1 MERRAHE
8 SRVLTALRLTPA
20 LTPHGRLLLA
30 PSDDAGELEAT
41 LAHRLERAFARGAGH
56 GLLRLGAAEVDETL
70 PPIFSY
76 WREFGGR
83 YVTAFCTRPDLE
95 EHRVQ
100 VPPPEEDLKT

>member
-1 MERRAHE
+1 MQSRAHE
-8 SRVLTALRLTPA
+8 SRVLTGLRLTPA

-70 PPIFSY
+70 PPAFSY
-76 WREFGGR
+76 WRRLGR
-83 YVTAFCTRPDLE
+83 RPTPPLST
-95 EHRVQ
+95 
-100 VPPPEEDLKT
+100 PPPPQPQPPQLH